1 MQRLQPVTM
10 KNTKYAVFDVRT
22 LKRAGHFKGRH
33 ILIVLIACL
42 FAIQTA
48 GCLSTGNYGV
58 LRTDPE
64 VNKEFKHSRVF
75 ENHRYYYHGWIGEP
89 DAVIGIQT
97 DYTLLSRLWKAVDLE
112 RISLQVLKDRMLN
125 RDPTNFDGAV
135 LKDAAGNR
143 MGVWFSDASG
153 ATIKMA
159 GDKQIEFIRP
169 LPRPIERDDDPFRRP
184 MGFGF

>member
-1 MQRLQPVTM
+1 MQRPHPLTM
-10 KNTKYAVFDVRT
+10 KNTMYDIFAVAT
-22 LKRAGHFKGRH
+22 LNGADHFKGRLF
-33 ILIVLIACL
+33 LIVLIACL

-48 GCLSTGNYGV
+48 GCLATGNYGV

-64 VNKEFKHSRVF
+64 VNKEFKHNRAF
-75 ENHRYYYHGWIGEP
+75 ENHRYYYYGWIGAP
-89 DAVIGIQT
+89 DAVIGIQN
-97 DYTLLSRLWKAVDLE
+97 DYTLLSNLWKAVDLD

-125 RDPTNFDGAV
+125 RDPTNFDGAI
-135 LKDAAGNR
+135 LKDGAGNR

-184 MGFGF
+184 MGFGL